1 MLLDVPSPPELK
13 VSPCSSDNRVKKG
26 SDKYKLID
34 GICDGS
40 VSKTPVNMK
49 QHTETLLF
57 VSRESPAAAAQW
69 LHQSTQWASKN
80 VTQILS
86 EPLCLI
92 FSFNVASRQSWSL
105 LTDSLTRGPRMSPL
119 CQLKHLFIICFDTIN
134 VSSNISLTYTYTDT
148 FGSPLR

>member
-1 MLLDVPSPPELK
+1 MFLDVPSPPELK

-69 LHQSTQWASKN
+69 LHQSTQ
-80 VTQILS
+80 
-86 EPLCLI
+86 
-92 FSFNVASRQSWSL
+92 
-105 LTDSLTRGPRMSPL
+105 
-119 CQLKHLFIICFDTIN
+119 
-134 VSSNISLTYTYTDT
+134 
-148 FGSPLR
+148 

>member
-1 MLLDVPSPPELK
+1 MFLDVPSPPELK

-26 SDKYKLID
+26 SDKYQLIN
-34 GICDGS
+34 GICDRS

-105 LTDSLTRGPRMSPL
+105 LTDSLTRVPRMSPL
-119 CQLKHLFIICFDTIN
+119 CKLKHLFIICFDNIN
-134 VSSNISLTYTYTDT
+134 ASSNISLTYTYTDT
-148 FGSPLR
+148 FGSPLQ